1 MVGLGPGL
9 RIFAYDGFTE
19 IFYLNKKK
27 NNFYVIMKFLNAH
40 LFALFV

>member
-19 IFYLNKKK
+19 IFYLNKK